1 MKKEDIEIK
10 IAQLVGLFDYLLSI
24 EDFPAYKKLKENYY
38 NLLCTIQQRLRLED
52 IQEVDFR
59 VVQSSFRIMME
70 APPRD
75 ITLGKYILDRMQ
87 EIYEIQ
93 IKIIKSGK

>member
-10 IAQLVGLFDYLLSI
+10 IAQLVGLFDFLLSK

-38 NLLCTIQQRLRLED
+38 KLFCTIQQRVKLED
-52 IQEVDFR
+52 VQEVDFR

-75 ITLGKYILDRMQ
+75 MLLGKYILDRMQ
-87 EIYEIQ
+87 EIYDMQ
-93 IKIIKSGK
+93 IKIIKPAK